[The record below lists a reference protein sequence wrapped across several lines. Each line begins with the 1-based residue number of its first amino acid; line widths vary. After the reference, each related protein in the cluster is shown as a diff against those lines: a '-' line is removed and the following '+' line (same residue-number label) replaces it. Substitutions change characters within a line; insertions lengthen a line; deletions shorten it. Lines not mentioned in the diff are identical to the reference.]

1 VYVVL
6 CRNMFPE
13 NLVQACFQQIQ
24 TVYTPKNSSAKTRQL
39 PTTVGYEN
47 DYPDYYRFEEHT
59 TAASVNLTD
68 EESFDRD
75 LKYADG
81 INVLG

>member
-1 VYVVL
+1 
-6 CRNMFPE
+6 MFPE

-24 TVYTPKNSSAKTRQL
+24 TVYKVKKSKNATAAAMQLTTTPAGYEDEDYYNFYRDVEE
-39 PTTVGYEN
+39 PTTVSLNLSGIQEEA
-47 DYPDYYRFEEHT
+47 FER
-59 TAASVNLTD
+59 S
-68 EESFDRD
+68 